1 MFSFNPCVII
11 LLALSGG
18 WLYTLAAL
26 SPSLILK
33 LLLLISWFGDVVSSK
48 ANGLIGFIPT
58 ISELSKNALSGIIK
72 ILLSA
77 NADSIVLLFIKRTAG
92 AFSNCPYNIGI
103 LLSLSPTNVFLP
115 SYNVSS
121 TLGSSLWNSS
131 INLSSH
137 YKVISELLCV
147 IPVIFNEAIVIQS
160 SKLSQDCVF
169 I

>member
-18 WLYTLAAL
+18 WLYTIAAL

-33 LLLLISWFGDVVSSK
+33 LLLLISWFGLTLSSK
-48 ANGLIGFIPT
+48 ANGLIGFIPI

-92 AFSNCPYNIGI
+92 AFSKCPYNIGI
-103 LLSLSPTNVFLP
+103 LLIDF
-115 SYNVSS
+115 Y
-121 TLGSSLWNSS
+121 
-131 INLSSH
+131 
-137 YKVISELLCV
+137 
-147 IPVIFNEAIVIQS
+147 FA
-160 SKLSQDCVF
+160 
-169 I
+169 